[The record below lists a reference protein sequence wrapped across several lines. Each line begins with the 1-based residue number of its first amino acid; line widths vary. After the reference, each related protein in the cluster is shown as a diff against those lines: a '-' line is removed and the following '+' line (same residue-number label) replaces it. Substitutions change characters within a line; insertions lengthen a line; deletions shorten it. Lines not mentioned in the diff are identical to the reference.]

1 MKMPERY
8 RLEACEAIIE
18 AAEEARVLRAKQ
30 RVATD
35 ILWNGCAY
43 TGVVRG
49 ALDTN
54 TGAPSM
60 SYPAI
65 KLSLK
70 VLRDEQGQVKK
81 DEEGRYLFEPVRQY
95 ECNCWDHV
103 KRSHIYGP
111 CKHVIAL
118 AQAIVQEAQEGED
131 DQAA

>member
-1 MKMPERY
+1 MKMPEKY
-8 RLEACEAIIE
+8 RLEACQQIILD
-18 AAEEARVLRAKQ
+18 AEDARKLRAKQ
-30 RVATD
+30 RTVVD
-35 ILWNGCAY
+35 IVWNGCAY
-43 TGVVRG
+43 TGTVRG
-49 ALDTN
+49 AIEPN

-70 VLRDEQGQVKK
+70 VLRDENGQIMK

-103 KRSHIYGP
+103 RRSHLYGP

-118 AQAIVQEAQEGED
+118 AIAIVNQSTEGED

>member
-1 MKMPERY
+1 MKMPEKY
-8 RLEACEAIIE
+8 RLDACAAIIDQ
-18 AAEEARVLRAKQ
+18 AEEARALRAKQ

-35 ILWNGCAY
+35 IDWNGCAY
-43 TGVVRG
+43 TGIVRG
-49 ALDTN
+49 ALDPK
-54 TGAPSM
+54 TGKPSM

-70 VLRDEQGQVKK
+70 VLRDEQGQPMK

-118 AQAIVQEAQEGED
+118 ALAIVPQSEEGED